1 MPERGSSGSN
11 AGVNS
16 QAASYPT
23 WIGFIFV
30 FNLIVGTGALTL
42 PGVFAKAGWLLSLI
56 VILLLAVIS
65 YITVTFII
73 EAMAS
78 ANAVKTWQ
86 NLQVLKRSYDFDS
99 REDVRGNSLAVESE
113 TDVETDDPTAA
124 LLSHQQQVDASARL
138 ERMPIYAQ
146 HSTLQ
151 YYTLDEK
158 FELGEM
164 ATLFFNDVGRVL
176 FYLCISIYLYGD
188 LSIYSAAVAKSLRDL
203 FCDHPNATT
212 PSNYTSLDFELESS
226 WNLSAANNET
236 DEDAIKL
243 CWQNNT
249 LSRLTVYRLF
259 LVGFICLF
267 GPFAAFSVQKTKYLQ
282 IITVIFRWCAFLL
295 MISLALKLLI
305 TDGAKGHPVSM
316 NIYGIPALF
325 GACVYSFM
333 CHHSLPSLLAP
344 IRDKMAVGR
353 ILCADY
359 LVICLFYLLLAMTGI
374 FAFDRLEDLYTL
386 NFIPDQTDDHS
397 FAAELLVGI
406 DYFLALFPVFTL
418 SASFPIIAIT
428 LRNNL
433 LTLCLDTSRIESY
446 NYFVRR
452 ILFPMLTVIPPF
464 AITYFTESL
473 TSLVA
478 FTGSYA
484 GAAIQYIIPIALV
497 YYARN
502 TCRELLGS
510 GVVND
515 FHSPFRSPYWL
526 VFVLLWSLGCI
537 SLVTL
542 NFFLDVS
549 SA

>member
-1 MPERGSSGSN
+1 MPERADSASPLVV
-11 AGVNS
+11 GVNS
-16 QAASYPT
+16 PAASYPT
-23 WIGFIFV
+23 WIGFIFI

-42 PGVFAKAGWLLSLI
+42 PGVFAKAGWLLSLLVI
-56 VILLLAVIS
+56 VLLCFIS
-65 YITVTFII
+65 FITVTFII
-73 EAMAS
+73 ESMAA

-86 NLQVLKRSYDFDS
+86 NLQFDS
-99 REDVRGNSLAVESE
+99 REDLRQTSVATENEIGS
-113 TDVETDDPTAA
+113 ETDDPTAG
-124 LLSHQQQVDASARL
+124 LLSHQHQVGVTARL
-138 ERMPIYAQ
+138 ERMPLYAQ
-146 HSTLQ
+146 HSTLI
-151 YYTLDEK
+151 YYKLDEK

-164 ATLFFNDVGRVL
+164 ASLFFNDVGRVL
-176 FYLCISIYLYGD
+176 FYLCISVYLYGD

-212 PSNYTSLDFELESS
+212 TMDFDLDSS
-226 WNLSAANNET
+226 WNLSTANNET
-236 DEDAIKL
+236 EEDAIKQ
-243 CWQNNT
+243 CWQNHT
-249 LSRLTVYRLF
+249 LTRLNVYRLF
-259 LVGFICLF
+259 LVGFICIF

-282 IITVIFRWCAFLL
+282 IITVIFRWCAFIF
-295 MISLALKLLI
+295 MISIALKLLI

-344 IRDKMAVGR
+344 IRDKQSVGR

-374 FAFDRLEDLYTL
+374 FAFERLEDLYTL
-386 NFIPDQTDDHS
+386 NFIPDQTADHS

-433 LTLCLDTSRIESY
+433 QTLCLDMTRFESY
-446 NYFVRR
+446 NFFVRR
-452 ILFPMLTVIPPF
+452 ILFPLLAVVPPF
-464 AITYFTESL
+464 SITYFTESL

-515 FHSPFRSPYWL
+515 FQSPFRGSHWL
-526 VFVLLWSLGCI
+526 VIILLWSLGCI

-542 NFFLDVS
+542 NFFLDANS
-549 SA
+549 Q